1 MLYVTGQINY
11 GGRVT
16 YDWDRRC
23 LITLLKKYSNPEI
36 LEDSYRFSESGI
48 YFAPTNGLIDVYMNY
63 IDDLPLVENPEV
75 FGLHENA
82 NITFQNQESQK
93 IIDTI
98 LSIQPRIGGSS
109 GGKTPD
115 EIVLE
120 RTKFL
125 KKNLPPLIDK
135 SEGKKDM
142 FKQDK
147 QGLIPS
153 LSTVL
158 LQEVARFNK
167 LLTVM
172 RNTLVLLKKAIN
184 GFIVMSEEL
193 DAMYSS
199 FTNGRVPKNWEKVAY
214 PSLKPLTTWY

>member
-1 MLYVTGQINY
+1 VFGLSFFHAILQERRKFGPLGWNIRYDFNDSDLETSLTMLRIFLDEQEEIPWDAMLYVTGQINY

-16 YDWDRRC
+16 DDWDRRC
-23 LITLLKKYSNPEI
+23 LITLLKKYSNVEI
-36 LEDSYRFSESGI
+36 LDDSYRFSESGI
-48 YFAPTNGLIDVYMNY
+48 YYAPTNGLIDVYMNY
-63 IDDLPLVENPEV
+63 IEELPLVENPEV

-93 IIDTI
+93 ILDTI

-120 RTKFL
+120 RTKLL

-142 FKQDK
+142 FK
-147 QGLIPS
+147 
-153 LSTVL
+153 
-158 LQEVARFNK
+158 
-167 LLTVM
+167 
-172 RNTLVLLKKAIN
+172 
-184 GFIVMSEEL
+184 
-193 DAMYSS
+193 
-199 FTNGRVPKNWEKVAY
+199 
-214 PSLKPLTTWY
+214 